1 MKLINILTK
10 QLVLLGTIIL
20 ILSSCNLENEPEP
33 VTPTN
38 DLMEGVWKVTEAY
51 DADDSSIIAKVNP
64 LLVSSI
70 FDLNSSNGVITTA
83 GPMFMYIVY
92 GKSRFIQ
99 IVSQIDQVFKYNVV
113 DFGLTLG
120 EWGIKK
126 GEVVDRFTI
135 EMKMKFPTIQTIE
148 NLLQLMGIQIPS
160 LFETIIY
167 HKFTNVKVTID
178 DDNPDVMWWEF
189 DDNTV
194 PFYNIKDDQLNFVLW
209 NGVDVNTFTRS
220 KYKLEKQ
227 IKGIQTLVD
236 EAYQ

>member
-20 ILSSCNLENEPEP
+20 IVSSCEKAVDP

-51 DADDSSIIAKVNP
+51 DADDSSIVQKVNP
-64 LLVSSI
+64 LLVASI
-70 FDLNSSNGVITTA
+70 FDLNSTNGVITTA
-83 GPMFMYIVY
+83 SPMFMYIVY
-92 GKSRFIQ
+92 GKSRFIE
-99 IVSQIDQVFKYNVV
+99 IIGEMDQAFKYNVV

-160 LFETIIY
+160 LFEEVIY

-178 DDNPDVMWWEF
+178 DNNPNVMWWEF
-189 DDNTV
+189 DDSTV

-227 IKGIQTLVD
+227 IKGIQVLVD

>member
-1 MKLINILTK
+1 
-10 QLVLLGTIIL
+10 LV
-20 ILSSCNLENEPEP
+20 
-33 VTPTN
+33 
-38 DLMEGVWKVTEAY
+38 A
-51 DADDSSIIAKVNP
+51 
-64 LLVSSI
+64 SI
-70 FDLNSSNGVITTA
+70 FDLNSTNGVITTA

-92 GKSRFIQ
+92 GKSRFIE
-99 IVSQIDQVFKYNVV
+99 IIGEMDQAFKYNVV

-160 LFETIIY
+160 LFEEVIY

-178 DDNPDVMWWEF
+178 DNNPNVMWWEF
-189 DDNTV
+189 DDSTV

-227 IKGIQTLVD
+227 IKGIQVLVD

>member
-20 ILSSCNLENEPEP
+20 ILSSCDLENEPEP

-64 LLVSSI
+64 LLVASI
-70 FDLNSSNGVITTA
+70 FDLNSTNGVITTA

-92 GKSRFIQ
+92 GKSRFVQ
-99 IVSQIDQVFKYNVV
+99 IISQIDQVFKYNVV

-148 NLLQLMGIQIPS
+148 NLLQLMNIQIPS

-178 DDNPDVMWWEF
+178 DNNPNVMWWEF

-227 IKGIQTLVD
+227 IKGIQGLVD

>member
-20 ILSSCNLENEPEP
+20 IVSSCEKAVDP

-51 DADDSSIIAKVNP
+51 DADDSSIVQKVNP
-64 LLVSSI
+64 LLVASI
-70 FDLNSSNGVITTA
+70 FDLNSTNGVITTA

-92 GKSRFIQ
+92 GKSRFIE
-99 IVSQIDQVFKYNVV
+99 IIGEMDQAFKYNVV

-160 LFETIIY
+160 LFEEVIY

-178 DDNPDVMWWEF
+178 DNNPNVMWWEF
-189 DDNTV
+189 DDSTV

-227 IKGIQTLVD
+227 IKGIQVLVD